1 MPVAPASCRE
11 DPAINSTAPSAGKDR
26 IERRLMWATKG
37 ALAAC
42 LLAGLLFPGIPGVE
56 GKGWPER
63 SVGYPLS
70 ALVVPIVWYLVR
82 RRASGHS
89 PGRAARYPYLA
100 DALLV
105 TPFVLDLLGNLV
117 NLYDTLDS
125 FDDILHFLNW
135 TFLVGALVLFLA
147 PARLARWNLVLLG
160 CGFGALAIVAW
171 EGVEWIV
178 QEMGTAGL
186 QLTYDD
192 TVGDLVLSTSGGVL
206 GAVVAAV
213 ALTRE

>member
-1 MPVAPASCRE
+1 
-11 DPAINSTAPSAGKDR
+11 
-26 IERRLMWATKG
+26 
-37 ALAAC
+37 
-42 LLAGLLFPGIPGVE
+42 
-56 GKGWPER
+56 
-63 SVGYPLS
+63 
-70 ALVVPIVWYLVR
+70 
-82 RRASGHS
+82 
-89 PGRAARYPYLA
+89 
-100 DALLV
+100 
-105 TPFVLDLLGNLV
+105 
-117 NLYDTLDS
+117 
-125 FDDILHFLNW
+125 
-135 TFLVGALVLFLA
+135 
-147 PARLARWNLVLLG
+147 VLLG